1 MVAPG
6 KEVKPMEAKRTKR
19 QERRFE
25 FTFKTRAAE
34 VEGEGGQKELYVEGY
49 ACRFNSP
56 TVLFEYGGHE
66 YREQISSHAFDEA
79 KMDDVIFN
87 YNHQGKVMAR
97 TRNKTLEL
105 KVDDEGLFIRARLD
119 GTEEGRRLYDEIA
132 GGYIDRM
139 SFAFT
144 VREESFDQANFMW
157 TIHKVKRLYDVSAV
171 DIPAYDDT
179 SIEARRESVE
189 TAARERQAA
198 LDMAKRKLALK
209 CKL

>member
-34 VEGEGGQKELYVEGY
+34 VEGEGGQQELYVEGY

-157 TIHKVKRLYDVSAV
+157 TIRKVKRLYDVSAV

-179 SIEARRESVE
+179 SIEARRESIE
-189 TAARERQAA
+189 TAERERQAA
-198 LDMAKRKLALK
+198 LEMAKRKLALK